1 MRDEAL
7 LKVIADIPQQSQRQ
21 YSADEQLSYLRMV
34 ANKLGLYDASDR
46 LEVGRS
52 PFMKGIDT
60 IWTRRHRL

>member
-7 LKVIADIPQQSQRQ
+7 LKVIEAIPQQSQRQ

-34 ANKLGLYDASDR
+34 ADKLGLYDASDR
-46 LEVGRS
+46 LASGRS
-52 PFMKGIDT
+52 TFMKGVDT